1 MDRKRLVVAG
11 LAALLLCNIGIAAY
25 ILFQPRPARSPLPT
39 SFGVNEAPAGVPLPP
54 SWTATPETPT
64 AIFPAE
70 SPLPATAV
78 TEAQLFIVGSAEAAA
93 TANETESAHWVNRIM
108 DEQYHV
114 RITTSE
120 PLLWG
125 TGWCASSREILD
137 ANFQAMEP
145 QLFVNGETITSERYA
160 VRDYGNPDPANRTYC
175 RSHFVLVESWPV
187 GSTTLKACYLIRRA
201 VNDGWSDYSPGYS
214 CTNFTV
220 DLVGS

>member
-1 MDRKRLVVAG
+1 MDRKRLIIAG
-11 LAALLLCNIGIAAY
+11 LAALLLCNLGIAAY
-25 ILFQPRPARSPLPT
+25 ILLSARTAQPPSPT
-39 SFGVNEAPAGVPLPP
+39 SLALNQPSAGMQLPP
-54 SWTATPETPT
+54 SWTATPEALAAILPT
-64 AIFPAE
+64 D
-70 SPLPATAV
+70 SPLPTSAAKQVQTFV
-78 TEAQLFIVGSAEAAA
+78 VGSAEAAA
-93 TANETESAHWVNRIM
+93 AASESESAQRVNRLM

-125 TGWCASSREILD
+125 TGWCASSPAILD
-137 ANFQAMEP
+137 ANFRAMEP
-145 QLFVNGETITSERYA
+145 QLFVNGETISSERYA
-160 VRDYGNPDPANRTYC
+160 VRDYGNPDPDNRTYC

-187 GSTTLKACYLIRRA
+187 GSTTLKACYLIREA